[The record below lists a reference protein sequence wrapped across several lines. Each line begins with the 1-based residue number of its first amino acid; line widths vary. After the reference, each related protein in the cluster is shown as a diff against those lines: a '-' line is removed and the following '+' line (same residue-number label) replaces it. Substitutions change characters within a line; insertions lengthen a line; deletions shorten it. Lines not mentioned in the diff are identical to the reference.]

1 MKKRLKKITKPLNI
15 HCLLVFL
22 LLGFGSFSALAQGNS
37 VTGKVISSDG
47 MGIPGANVKQKGTK
61 NGVMTDFDGGYTI
74 KLLPGTKTLVVS
86 YIGYVTQEVSVG
98 NKSVLNVVLKS
109 DSKELD
115 EVVVIGY
122 GTAKKRDVL
131 GSMGS
136 IKAAQIAE
144 ATPVDALDALQGQ
157 VAGVNI
163 TSNGGPGASSEITI
177 RGLSTFYA
185 GVAPLFVVDGQQMDN
200 IDNIDPSSIAS
211 MEVLKDGASAAIYG
225 SKSANGVVLITTK
238 SGKSANAKVEF
249 NYSTK
254 YSFITSKIPVS
265 NTKEKQRWTFLRAGG
280 VATDSLGIRSQFVVD
295 VQDLMYQAAVSTQAN
310 VAVTGGNDNAK
321 YYWNTALLNE
331 TGVMIGTSYKRINS
345 NLKLDIN
352 LSKRFT
358 IGTRTNFSYGITQG
372 LDEQRALR
380 EATYR
385 TPDVAIYDYDGSYI
399 LEQSAISNPIAI
411 ALEATRENR
420 KFNLS
425 SFNYLEYAF
434 TPDLKFK
441 STLAANY
448 LFGRTNNFN
457 PLVVLQQTGGRING
471 EQRDQ
476 LSYDVQQENYLTY
489 NKKIGRNHTVSG
501 LLGMSNQMWET
512 ENSRYFATEF
522 NNDYIQTFYNVKAF
536 DLSKTGTYNSAH
548 TLSSFFGRA
557 TYDYKNK
564 YLLAGTFRRDG
575 SSRFGSDKK
584 WGDFPSV
591 SAGWRISNENFMKK
605 ILPKAV
611 TELKFRA
618 SYAVTGNERI
628 GDYDALLL
636 YVPGSFYNG
645 LNGIAPV
652 NEMGNKELGWESTK
666 SVNYG
671 VDLAMFK
678 RRLNF
683 TFDMYDKTTDDLL
696 YDVPVPQE
704 TGFTSVK
711 YNIGS
716 VQNKGY
722 EIEIKGTPIAGKDFR
737 WTSSFNI
744 AYNEN
749 KVKSLANPI
758 GFFRG
763 QYKIEVGQ
771 PIGNMYGFT
780 NQGIYQYD
788 QSNAYAL
795 VDGKNVQLTPN
806 FNGTTFVNYTLN
818 GEAYTG
824 PVQQKKFGAV
834 VLKGGD
840 INWEDLNNDLVIDA
854 QNDRKVVGNGLPKYT
869 GGFYNKLDYKNFSL
883 AFLFNFNLGN
893 DIYQYYDYYRNRS
906 VNSIHV
912 PSPGRVA
919 GAWTQQGD
927 IAEFATFQNRAQNVP
942 SLDSKYVKQGDYI
955 RMKFVRFGYSLD
967 KETLQRIKFLS
978 ALNFT
983 LSVNNLVTFTNYE
996 GYNPELSSNGNN
1008 LEPGWDALRYPNKSD
1023 FIFGLSAQF

>member
-1 MKKRLKKITKPLNI
+1 MEKKERKITKPLSI
-15 HCLLVFL
+15 YCVLVFVL
-22 LLGFGSFSALAQGNS
+22 FLGSFTANAQATTI
-37 VTGKVISSDG
+37 TGKVISTDG
-47 MGIPGANVKQKGTK
+47 MGVPGANVIQKGSK
-61 NGVMTDFDGGYTI
+61 NGVMTNMDGEYSI
-74 KLLPGTKTLVVS
+74 KLVPGSKTLIIS
-86 YIGYVTQEVSVG
+86 YIGYATKEVSVG
-98 NKSVLNVVLKS
+98 NKSVINVLLQS

-131 GSMGS
+131 GSMGT
-136 IKAAQIAE
+136 IKAAQIVE

-163 TSNGGPGASSEITI
+163 LSNGGPGASSEITI
-177 RGLSTFYA
+177 RGLSTFNA

-249 NYSTK
+249 NYTTK

-265 NTKEKQRWTFLRAGG
+265 NTKQKNRWAFLRAGG
-280 VATDSLGIRSQFVVD
+280 VANDSLGIRSQFVVD
-295 VQDLMYQAAVSTQAN
+295 VQDLMYQAALSTQAN

-352 LSKRFT
+352 LSKKFT

-385 TPDVAIYDYDGSYI
+385 TPDVAIFDYDGSYI
-399 LEQSAISNPIAI
+399 LEQNAISNPIAI

-425 SFNYLEYAF
+425 SFNYIEWAF

-441 STLAANY
+441 ATLAANY
-448 LFGRTNNFN
+448 FDGRINNFN
-457 PLVVLQQTGGRING
+457 PLVVLNAQTGKING

-476 LSYDVQQENYLTY
+476 LSYDIQQENYLTY
-489 NKKIGRNHTVSG
+489 NKKFGRNHTVSG
-501 LLGMSNQMWET
+501 LIGMSNQFWKT
-512 ENSRYFATEF
+512 ENARFFATEF
-522 NNDYIQTFYNVKAF
+522 NNDYIETFYNTKTF
-536 DLSKTGTYNSAH
+536 DLSRTGTNKSGH
-548 TLSSFFGRA
+548 SLSSFFARA
-557 TYDYKNK
+557 TYDYRGK

-575 SSRFGSDKK
+575 SSRFGSDTK

-591 SAGWRISNENFMKK
+591 SAGWRISNENFMKN
-605 ILPKAV
+605 ILPSTV
-611 TELKFRA
+611 SELKFRA

-636 YVPGSFYNG
+636 YIPGYFYNG
-645 LNGIAPV
+645 LNGIAPSK
-652 NEMGNKELGWESTK
+652 EMGNKELGWESTK

-671 VDLAMFK
+671 VDLSMFK
-678 RRLNF
+678 RRLNV
-683 TFDMYDKTTDDLL
+683 TFDMYTKTTDGLL

-711 YNIGS
+711 YNVGS
-716 VQNKGY
+716 VENKGY
-722 EIEIKGTPIAGKDFR
+722 EIEIKGTPLVGKDFR

-744 AYNEN
+744 AFNEN
-749 KVKSLANPI
+749 VVKSLANPA
-758 GFFRG
+758 GFYSG
-763 QYKIEVGQ
+763 QYKIEAGQ
-771 PIGNMYGFT
+771 PIGNMVGFV
-780 NQGIYQYD
+780 NQGVYQYD
-788 QSNAYAL
+788 QSNAYATI
-795 VDGKNVQLTPN
+795 DGKNVQLTPN

-818 GEAYTG
+818 GEEYTG
-824 PVQQKKFGAV
+824 PVKQKKYGAV

-840 INWEDLNNDLVIDA
+840 INWEDLDGDLVIDA

-906 VNSIHV
+906 INSIHV
-912 PSPGRVA
+912 PAPYRIE

-927 IAEFATFQNRAQNVP
+927 IAEYASEQNRAQNAP

-955 RMKFVRFGYSLD
+955 RLKFIRLGYSLD
-967 KETLQRIKFLS
+967 KETIKKINFLT

-983 LSVNNLVTFTNYE
+983 LSVNNVVTFTNYE
-996 GYNPELSSNGNN
+996 GYNPELSNNGNN
-1008 LEPGWDALRYPNKSD
+1008 LQPGWDALRYPNKSD